1 MSGTGRRPMSWEALI
16 GNVMQIL
23 DQLSFEWP
31 GRGVVAADTPDT
43 RSNRSDETRD
53 HHTPVR

>member
-1 MSGTGRRPMSWEALI
+1 MSWEALM